1 MMKFD
6 SMLSKDFLKNNP
18 STRLKT
24 FDAIDTADYSLA
36 ARRRISMQLVP
47 EPLPVYIQNN
57 LSASLPIFLIQDIFE
72 DGWFSLAIRSDD
84 PLCPQP
90 PPNPTVCRFCFG

>member
-6 SMLSKDFLKNNP
+6 SMLSKEFLRNNP

-24 FDAIDTADYSLA
+24 FDSIDSVEHSLA
-36 ARRRISMQLVP
+36 ARRRISMLQVP

-57 LSASLPIFLIQDIFE
+57 LSVSQPIFLIQDIFE
-72 DGWFSLAIRSDD
+72 DGWFSLPIRTDD
-84 PLCPQP
+84 PLSPQP
-90 PPNPTVCRFCFG
+90 PPNPTV